1 MYYFPIASGRIL
13 AKRFFE
19 QKNPLQ
25 CVCTVRDEDTA
36 RGSTLL
42 AKIPATHLLCQQK
55 EQWKFSHFID
65 GNGITGPD
73 WGHSEVVFNWVLL
86 KRSHHARF
94 SLEQSAAYS
103 SRQRVNLIE
112 SGFIIV
118 RDNPFVNLYRKK
130 TLPRI
135 KGGHSLKSIQEMSA
149 LQLSFI

>member
-1 MYYFPIASGRIL
+1 MVPPCLPKFLPPIFSVN
-13 AKRFFE
+13 K
-19 QKNPLQ
+19 
-25 CVCTVRDEDTA
+25 
-36 RGSTLL
+36 
-42 AKIPATHLLCQQK
+42 K

-130 TLPRI
+130 TLPFPVLYRKRQCFI
-135 KGGHSLKSIQEMSA
+135 IVRQNYLPNCMSLFPDSVSHISSMLIGS
-149 LQLSFI
+149 L

>member
-1 MYYFPIASGRIL
+1 M
-13 AKRFFE
+13 
-19 QKNPLQ
+19 
-25 CVCTVRDEDTA
+25 
-36 RGSTLL
+36 
-42 AKIPATHLLCQQK
+42 
-55 EQWKFSHFID
+55 
-65 GNGITGPD
+65 
-73 WGHSEVVFNWVLL
+73 VFNWVLL